1 VAGPPR
7 WSQAGAV
14 ANLIGM
20 RPRRPGV
27 DADTGGASEA
37 LTGPLHAVA
46 GTVGRAAA
54 ETRTEVQ
61 ALCGEWVQVVQVQDV
76 PDDAGLCRACQ
87 YGD

>member
-1 VAGPPR
+1 MT
-7 WSQAGAV
+7 
-14 ANLIGM
+14 NLIGM

-27 DADTGGASEA
+27 DGDPGGASEE
-37 LTGPLHAVA
+37 LVGPLHAVE
-46 GTVGRAAA
+46 GTTGRAAA
-54 ETRTEVQ
+54 EARTEVQ